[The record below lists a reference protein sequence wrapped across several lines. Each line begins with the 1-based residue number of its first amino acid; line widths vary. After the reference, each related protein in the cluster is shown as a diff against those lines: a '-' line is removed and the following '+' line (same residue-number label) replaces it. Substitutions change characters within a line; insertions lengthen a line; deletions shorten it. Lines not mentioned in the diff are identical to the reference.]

1 MRDRLVLPI
10 LVLIGLVMI
19 ALSLVWPQ
27 GLGRRSPAP
36 FGHAP
41 AAAGHTSPIVAPA
54 PVSHHGDRSKTSGD
68 PRY

>member
-10 LVLIGLVMI
+10 LVLVGLAMI

-36 FGHAP
+36 FGHAM
-41 AAAGHTSPIVAPA
+41 AAAEAKAADPERPA
-54 PVSHHGDRSKTSGD
+54 P
-68 PRY
+68 P